1 MGKGEETVYKAM
13 IEILKAELVPALGC
27 TEPIAIALA
36 AAKARE
42 VLGEM
47 PEELIV
53 ECSSNIIKNAK
64 SVVVPMTNNLK
75 GIEAAAIVGM
85 LGGRA
90 EKMLE
95 VLTTITEEHITET
108 KKLLEGGFCKTK
120 LLESNEKL
128 HLIVHMKKGDSTSLV
143 ELVNTHTGIS
153 RIEKNGSVLFKEE
166 IESSDRPTV
175 DYSVLNIKSILDFA
189 NNVDIEAV
197 RPILERQIAYNTRI
211 AKEGLRNNYG
221 VNVGATLINVYGDD
235 VKIRAKAMPAA
246 GSDARMNGCE
256 LPVIINSGSG
266 NQGMTVS
273 LPVIEFGKMLD
284 VSEDKLL
291 RALCISNLIAIHQ
304 KAKIGRLSA
313 YCGAVS
319 AAAGAGAGI
328 TYLYGGQEDQI
339 NQTIVN
345 TLANVSGIVCD
356 GAKSSCAAK
365 IATAVDAAI
374 VATMISLNG
383 KSFMSGDGIVK
394 DTIQKTIDGVVKLA
408 KEGMKETDDV
418 IVKIMLD
425 Q

>member
-1 MGKGEETVYKAM
+1 VYEAM
-13 IEILKAELVPALGC
+13 IEILKSELVPALGC

-36 AAKARE
+36 SAKARE
-42 VLGEM
+42 VLGEKPDEM
-47 PEELIV
+47 FV

-64 SVVVPMTNNLK
+64 SVVVPMTKKLK

-85 LGGRA
+85 LGGNA
-90 EKMLE
+90 DKMLE
-95 VLTTITEEHITET
+95 VLTTVTEDNLVET
-108 KKLLEGGFCKTK
+108 KKLLKDGFCKTK
-120 LLESNEKL
+120 LLETDEKL
-128 HLIVHMKKGDSTSLV
+128 HLVVRMKKGDNTSLV
-143 ELVNTHTGIS
+143 ELVKTHTGIS
-153 RIEKNGSVLFKEE
+153 RIEKNGSILFHEKIEDHH
-166 IESSDRPTV
+166 ESSA
-175 DYSVLNIKSILDFA
+175 DYSVLNVANILDFA
-189 NNVDIEAV
+189 NHVDIEIV
-197 RPILERQIAYNTRI
+197 RPILERQIEFNTKI
-211 AKEGLRNNYG
+211 AKEGMRNTYG
-221 VNVGATLINVYGDD
+221 VNVGSTLIDVYGDD

-284 VSEDKLL
+284 VEEEKIL
-291 RALCISNLIAIHQ
+291 RALCISNLIAIYQ
-304 KAKIGRLSA
+304 KSEIGRLSA

-328 TYLYGGQEDQI
+328 TYLYGGQEEQI

-365 IATAVDAAI
+365 IASAVDAAI
-374 VATMISLNG
+374 VATMISLKG
-383 KSFMSGDGIVK
+383 KCFMSGDGIVK
-394 DTIQKTIDGVVKLA
+394 DTIQKTIDGVVTLA
-408 KEGMKETDDV
+408 KEGMKETDEV
-418 IVKIMLD
+418 IVKIMLG

>member
-1 MGKGEETVYKAM
+1 VYEAI
-13 IEILKAELVPALGC
+13 IEILKSELVPALGC

-36 AAKARE
+36 SAKARE
-42 VLGEM
+42 ALGEM
-47 PEELIV
+47 PDDMYV

-64 SVVVPMTNNLK
+64 SVVVPMTKNLK

-85 LGGRA
+85 LGGNA
-90 EKMLE
+90 DKMLE
-95 VLTTITEEHITET
+95 VLTTVTEDDLIET
-108 KKLLEGGFCKTK
+108 KNLLSKSFCKTK
-120 LLESNEKL
+120 LLETNEKL
-128 HLIVHMKKGDSTSLV
+128 HLIVHMRKGNNTSLV
-143 ELVNTHTGIS
+143 ELVNTHTGIT
-153 RIEKNGSVLFKEE
+153 RIEKNGVIIFNAEVE
-166 IESSDRPTV
+166 NNNASSTV
-175 DYSVLNIKSILDFA
+175 DYSVLNIASILDFA
-189 NNVDIEAV
+189 NNVDIEVV
-197 RPILERQIAYNTRI
+197 RTMLERQIEFNTKI
-211 AKEGLRNNYG
+211 AKEGMRNTYG
-221 VNVGATLINVYGDD
+221 VNVGSTLIDVYGDD

-273 LPVIEFGKMLD
+273 LPVIEFGNMLD
-284 VSEDKLL
+284 VGEEKIL
-291 RALCISNLIAIHQ
+291 RALCISNLIAIYQ
-304 KAKIGRLSA
+304 KSEIGRLSA

-328 TYLYGGQEDQI
+328 TYLYGGQEEQI
-339 NQTIVN
+339 NQTIIN

-374 VATMISLNG
+374 VATMITLKG

-394 DTIQKTIDGVVKLA
+394 DTIQKTIDGVVTLA
-408 KEGMKETDDV
+408 KEGMRETDEV
-418 IVKIMLD
+418 IVKIMLA

>member
-1 MGKGEETVYKAM
+1 M
-13 IEILKAELVPALGC
+13 IDILKAELVPALGC

-36 AAKARE
+36 SAKARD

-85 LGGRA
+85 LGGSA
-90 EKMLE
+90 DKMLE
-95 VLTTITEEHITET
+95 VLTTVSEEHITET
-108 KKLLEGGFCKTK
+108 KKRLEAGFCKTR
-120 LLESNEKL
+120 LLESDEKL
-128 HLIVHMKKGDSTSLV
+128 HLIVHMKKGDNTSLV
-143 ELVNTHTGIS
+143 ELVNTHTGIT

-166 IESSDRPTV
+166 IESSDGPTA

-197 RPILERQIAYNTRI
+197 RPILERQIEYNTRI

-273 LPVIEFGKMLD
+273 LPVIEFARMLD
-284 VSEDKLL
+284 VSEEKLL

-328 TYLYGGQEDQI
+328 TYLYGGQEEQI

-418 IVKIMLD
+418 IVQIMLD

>member
-1 MGKGEETVYKAM
+1 MYEAM
-13 IEILKAELVPALGC
+13 IEILKTELVPALGC

-36 AAKARE
+36 SAKARE
-42 VLGEM
+42 VLGEIPDDM
-47 PEELIV
+47 YV

-64 SVVVPMTNNLK
+64 SVVVPMTKNLK

-85 LGGRA
+85 LGGNA
-90 EKMLE
+90 DKMLE
-95 VLTTITEEHITET
+95 VLTTVTEDNLNET
-108 KKLLEGGFCKTK
+108 KDLLSKGFCKTK
-120 LLESNEKL
+120 LLETKDKL
-128 HLIVHMKKGDSTSLV
+128 HLIVHMKKGNNTSLV
-143 ELVNTHTGIS
+143 ELVKTHTGIS
-153 RIEKNGSVLFKEE
+153 RIEKNGVVLFSEK
-166 IESSDRPTV
+166 IEDINVSTV
-175 DYSVLNIKSILDFA
+175 DYSVLNIASILDFA
-189 NNVDIEAV
+189 NNVDIEVV
-197 RPILERQIAYNTRI
+197 RPILERQIEFNTKI
-211 AKEGLRNNYG
+211 AKEGMRNTYG
-221 VNVGATLINVYGDD
+221 VNVGSTLIDVYGDD

-273 LPVIEFGKMLD
+273 LPVIEFGNMLD
-284 VSEDKLL
+284 VGEEKIL
-291 RALCISNLIAIHQ
+291 RALCISNLISIYQ
-304 KAKIGRLSA
+304 KSEIGRLSA

-328 TYLYGGQEDQI
+328 TYLYGGQEEQI

-374 VATMISLNG
+374 VATMITLKG

-394 DTIQKTIDGVVKLA
+394 DTIQKTIDGVVTLA
-408 KEGMKETDDV
+408 KEGMRETDEV
-418 IVKIMLD
+418 IVKIMLE